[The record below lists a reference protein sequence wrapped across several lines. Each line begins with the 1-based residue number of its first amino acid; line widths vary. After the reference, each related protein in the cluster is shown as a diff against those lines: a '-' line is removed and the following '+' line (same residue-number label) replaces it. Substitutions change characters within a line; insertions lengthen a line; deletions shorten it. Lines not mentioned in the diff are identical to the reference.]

1 MKSFVIKVEF
11 IIIVICYF
19 NGGTEAVKQ
28 IKFGTAGGQTDTVVC
43 FLAHKAQLGYESVAN

>member
-1 MKSFVIKVEF
+1 MKSAIKVEF
-11 IIIVICYF
+11 IIIICYF
-19 NGGTEAVKQ
+19 NGGTEAVRQ